1 MTTPR
6 TRLLPLLA
14 AVLLLLALPPGA
26 ASAQNAITTTL
37 TAEPAQVTVGDPV
50 SITLSVTHPGG
61 YFVIV
66 PQLDPVWGDFA
77 VAGQSPAT
85 TTDNGDGTETTTV
98 VYDTRL
104 FAPGDFTTP
113 SLTYTVTD
121 GAGNLYEFTAQ
132 PVSVTVNS
140 VLVEGDTE
148 LRDIK
153 PQATIP
159 TATWPYLLGGGLA
172 LAALGGSLFW
182 LARRRRPEPAAV
194 DTRSDYQRALDD
206 LAAVAQ
212 LNLPADG
219 RFNEHYTQVSDIV
232 RRYLGATYHIP
243 VVERTTDEIRRDDL
257 VTVALD
263 PALRGRFVAFLQD
276 SDLVKFANFTP
287 NPADAAALLTEARG
301 LIEAA
306 HAAAP
311 LPANGSSAEGADG
324 PGAPLPAAPAP
335 APNGRAET
343 QEVTRP

>member
-1 MTTPR
+1 MTTR
-6 TRLLPLLA
+6 RARLLPLLA
-14 AVLLLLALPPGA
+14 ALLLLALPLGA
-26 ASAQNAITTTL
+26 ARAQGAVATTL

-50 SITLSVTHPGG
+50 SLTLSVTHPSG

-66 PQLDPVWGDFA
+66 PQLDAVWGDFA

-104 FAPGDFTTP
+104 FAPGEFTTP
-113 SLTYTVTD
+113 PLTYTVTD

-132 PVSVTVNS
+132 PVGVSVAS

-153 PQATIP
+153 PQAAIP
-159 TATWPYLLGGGLA
+159 TATWLYLLGGGLA
-172 LAALGGSLFW
+172 LAALGAGLLW
-182 LARRRRPEPAAV
+182 LARRRRPAPAAV
-194 DTRSDYQRALDD
+194 DTRSGYQRALDD
-206 LAAVAQ
+206 LAAVAA
-212 LNLPADG
+212 LNLPTDG
-219 RFNEHYTQVSDIV
+219 RFNEHYSRVTDIV

-257 VTVALD
+257 VTAALD
-263 PALRGRFVAFLQD
+263 PALRARFVAFLQD

-287 NPADAAALLTEARG
+287 TPADAAALITEARA

-306 HAAAP
+306 HFAAP
-311 LPANGSSAEGADG
+311 LPGNGESTGG
-324 PGAPLPAAPAP
+324 PDAPLPPTAAAP
-335 APNGRAET
+335 APNGRPEP